1 MPFWVGGF
9 GDQPPPGL
17 ELVPLAY
24 DALGAPSPHAQ
35 SFLAQIVALLP
46 PQRQSSFQATASLL
60 LSVAL
65 AKNTAA
71 ILLDRTEAALHGDYG
86 YTKLSDAA
94 WADQS
99 LADWTSAEC
108 GAWARD
114 PVANE
119 LAYV

>member
-1 MPFWVGGF
+1 MRLALKFSGYQYSLLRKTWGLGRPSI
-9 GDQPPPGL
+9 PPGIS
-17 ELVPLAY
+17 A
-24 DALGAPSPHAQ
+24 
-35 SFLAQIVALLP
+35 ALLP